1 MEATTTMV
9 NVRIDASKPA
19 GRKILRELESK
30 KCVEI
35 EDDPI
40 PAGHYYTHEEMK
52 SHFFGKIK
60 SHFGVEE

>member
-1 MEATTTMV
+1 METTTTMV
-9 NVRIDASKPA
+9 NVRRDASKPA

-40 PAGHYYTHEEMK
+40 PEGHYYTLEEAAE
-52 SHFFGKIK
+52 FFINGIK
-60 SHFGVEE
+60 ALYAQ

>member
-40 PAGHYYTHEEMK
+40 PEGHYYTSEEART
-52 SHFFGKIK
+52 FFINGIK
-60 SHFGVEE
+60 ALYAK

>member
-40 PAGHYYTHEEMK
+40 PEGHYYTHGEVKRHIYDRLNERY
-52 SHFFGKIK
+52 GLNL
-60 SHFGVEE
+60 